1 MDNYF
6 RAYIEKIKATKKLA
20 RDKNVPVWEIPL
32 ANSVGMI
39 LLTAVYMSIYTW
51 IAIVDMENK
60 MQYIP
65 YWCNSFIEIANFL
78 PLVYLSVLCLT
89 MLDKVLIVFII
100 FQAVVTKGI
109 YAGIQ
114 KLDHRIW
121 RKTGRDSFIANK
133 IWRVQQK
140 WMSYDK
146 KKRRKIMVF
155 VILCS
160 ILFYGYRLFS

>member
-51 IAIVDMENK
+51 IAIVDMEKN

-65 YWCNSFIEIANFL
+65 YWWNTFIDIANFL
-78 PLVYLSVLCLT
+78 PLVYLTVLCLT
-89 MLDKVLIVFII
+89 MLDKMLIVFII
-100 FQAVVTKGI
+100 FQAAVTKGI

-114 KLDHRIW
+114 KLDHKIW

-133 IWRVQQK
+133 IWGLQQK
-140 WMSYDK
+140 WMSIDK

-155 VILCS
+155 VIFLS